1 MSLLTSR
8 CCFALPAAV
17 AASRNHTS
25 LQLLLHAMALG
36 AGRPSA
42 SSLHDSDPH
51 TVSKAVCPRPPT
63 HPLTH
68 PRRNQMAS
76 YLGVTSSS
84 SRQPSSSYWQHKTSW
99 PCAAESAG
107 LGQPT
112 QFVDRS
118 RRETCAVAGN
128 CAQATQAGYPIE
140 DSSAAGLGEALGA
153 AGRAISSRR
162 TRTSAGWGLAPRAW
176 EE

>member
-1 MSLLTSR
+1 MGVGHTWSDLVTNHVVRTVSKVLCLMSLLTSR

-99 PCAAESAG
+99 PCAAESVTVGRHNSA
-107 LGQPT
+107 
-112 QFVDRS
+112 
-118 RRETCAVAGN
+118 CAVVMMMPFFLIVHLKL
-128 CAQATQAGYPIE
+128 Q
-140 DSSAAGLGEALGA
+140 GL
-153 AGRAISSRR
+153 R
-162 TRTSAGWGLAPRAW
+162 
-176 EE
+176 